1 MKPLNAAQTERCLR
15 TAGYEFVRMRESHAI
30 WRNPATGHSVAVP
43 HHGSGPIAQGTLIT
57 IFNACGMPKPA
68 R

>member
-1 MKPLNAAQTERCLR
+1 MKPLNAAATERHLR
-15 TAGYEFVRMRESHAI
+15 AAGYVFVRMRGSHAI

-43 HHGSGPIAQGTLIT
+43 HHGSGPIAQGTLVA
-57 IFNACGMPKPA
+57 IFNACGLQTPY